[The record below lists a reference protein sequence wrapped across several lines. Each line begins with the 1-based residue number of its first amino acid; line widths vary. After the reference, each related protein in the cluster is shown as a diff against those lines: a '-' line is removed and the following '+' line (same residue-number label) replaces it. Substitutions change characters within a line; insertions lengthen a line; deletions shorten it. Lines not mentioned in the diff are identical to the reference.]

1 MKKTVMTLALLLLF
15 GVAMPITHAAA
26 QTSAYQYMTFTMQSG
41 SEVSYSL
48 SDFKITYGADSTYIE
63 SAGSKYSLL
72 TAGIAKMKFTETATA
87 IKSATL
93 GGNAAALSVSDNAI
107 TINSG
112 AITLRI
118 FSADGTEVLAQKLG
132 GGGTQSIDLSVLPKG
147 IYILKAGSQT
157 VKFRKK

>member
-1 MKKTVMTLALLLLF
+1 MKKTVMTLALLFLV
-15 GVAMPITHAAA
+15 GVALPITHAAA
-26 QTSAYQYMTFTMQSG
+26 QTNAYQFMTFTMQSG

-72 TAGIAKMKFTETATA
+72 TANIAKMKFTETATA
-87 IKSATL
+87 IKSATN
-93 GGNAAALSVSDNAI
+93 GSGAASLSVSDNAI

-118 FSADGTEVLAQKLG
+118 FSADGTEVLAQRLG
-132 GGGTQSIDLSVLPKG
+132 GGGTQSIDLSFLPKG